1 MPIDGTPAGTASP
14 IPCRTAP
21 TAEALSPAAA
31 GGGTVSRRTVLAAA
45 GATAAVAATSLATAP
60 GARAAAAPVLPDGT
74 SKDKVLVVGMDG
86 LRYDRIDAAQAP
98 TLKSLMANGTFGR
111 SLLYAHPMA
120 ATSSGPGWSTIST
133 GVWPDKHG
141 VKDNTFTGKNY
152 ARYPGFLARLHQI
165 RPALSL
171 YAAVDWPELDTH
183 GTVTPGADAKLV
195 YDNNYAVNDKVITD
209 ITEDVLRHQNPDV
222 LFVYFG
228 ETDAAGH
235 SYGAASQRY
244 LDAIAVQDAHL
255 GRLLAAIKA
264 RPAYATERWT
274 VIVTTDHGHT
284 DAGGHGGS
292 AVEERRTFVLAQ
304 GPGIAAGARPVDT
317 RLVDVAATV
326 FRQLGIVPDPA
337 WGLDGK
343 PIQERSTDPF
353 DSLYG
358 SLTGRVDETGI
369 PSGVLGFTHTPPSGW
384 SVINNAMGTGG
395 VTEWRGWAFAT
406 DEFWSRSQR
415 DQSRELN
422 VRSRGVFA
430 VADSDEWADK
440 SFSGTYD
447 STLVTPAYTVSGA
460 TRVTLAFTTHY
471 RQEGAQTAQVLASF
485 NGGTPTLVT
494 SYTADVVSQ
503 PQSLTVA
510 VPAGASSVSFRFR
523 YTGANNWYWVVDG
536 VKITTS

>member
-1 MPIDGTPAGTASP
+1 MPLTGI
-14 IPCRTAP
+14 
-21 TAEALSPAAA
+21 
-31 GGGTVSRRTVLAAA
+31 SRRTLLAAT
-45 GATAAVAATSLATAP
+45 GATAAVAATGLATTP
-60 GARAAAAPVLPDGT
+60 AALAATNATTAAPTLPNGT

-98 TLKSLMANGTFGR
+98 TLKSLMANGTYGR
-111 SLLYAHPMA
+111 SLLYANPMA

-152 ARYPGFLARLHQI
+152 GRYPGFLARLHQV
-165 RPALSL
+165 RPNLSL
-171 YAAVDWPELDTH
+171 FAAVDWPELDTH

-195 YDNNYAVNDKVITD
+195 YNNNYAVNDKVITD
-209 ITEDVLRHQNPDV
+209 ITEDVLRNQNPDV

-228 ETDAAGH
+228 ETDEIGH
-235 SYGAASQRY
+235 NHGAAHAKY
-244 LDAIAVQDAHL
+244 LDAIDVQDAYL

-264 RPAYATERWT
+264 RPSYATERWT

-284 DAGGHGGS
+284 DGGGHGGS
-292 AVEERRTFVLAQ
+292 TVEERRTFVLAQ
-304 GPGIAAGARPVDT
+304 GPGIADGARPIDT

-326 FRQLGIVPDPA
+326 FHQLGIVPDPS

-353 DSLYG
+353 DTLYG

-369 PSGVLGFTHTPPSGW
+369 PAGVLGFTRTAPSGW
-384 SVINNAMGTGG
+384 SVVNNAMGTGG
-395 VTEWRGWAFAT
+395 TTEWRGWSFAT

-422 VRSRGVFA
+422 VRARGVFA

-447 STLVTPAYTVSGA
+447 STLVTPAHHVSGA
-460 TRVTLAFTTHY
+460 SSVTLGFTTLY

-485 NGGTPTLVT
+485 NGGTPTLVK
-494 SYTADVVSQ
+494 SYTADVLSQ
-503 PQSLTVA
+503 PQSLTVP
-510 VPAGASSVSFRFR
+510 VPSGASTVSFRFR
-523 YTGANNWYWVVDG
+523 YTGSNNWYWTIDG
-536 VKITTS
+536 VKITAS